1 MITAIVQARVGSS
14 RLPGKVLMD
23 IGGKTMVERVLEAA
37 SNAERVDAV
46 IAAIPDLS
54 EDDALSFHIRD
65 LGYDVFRGSSDDV
78 LDRFCGAAVLSGM
91 KSGDAVVRLTAD
103 CPLMVPEVIDQVVE
117 AFVNNS
123 VCYASNVRPPSYPDG
138 LDVEVFTF
146 DSLCAAH
153 ENAKKKSER
162 EHVTPFIFESAV
174 NTINVRNSEDLSD
187 IRLTVDHAD
196 DLEFVREF
204 VLTCGAVELSQ
215 IRTQIASIRDAR
227 SHERNEGY
235 QKSLNEERS

>member
-37 SNAERVDAV
+37 RCAESVDAV
-46 IAAIPDLS
+46 IAAIPDLP
-54 EDDALSFHIRD
+54 EDDALSSHIQE

-78 LDRFCGAAVLSGM
+78 LDRFCGASVLSGM
-91 KSGDAVVRLTAD
+91 IPGDGVVRLTAD
-103 CPLMVPEVIDQVVE
+103 CPLMIPEVIDQVVE
-117 AFVNNS
+117 AFINNS
-123 VCYASNVRPPSYPDG
+123 VCYASNVRPPTYPDG
-138 LDVEVFTF
+138 LDVEVFSF

-153 ENAKKKSER
+153 EKATKKSER
-162 EHVTPFIFESAV
+162 EHVTPYIFESAMT
-174 NTINVRNSEDLSD
+174 TINVRNTEDLSD
-187 IRLTVDHAD
+187 IRLTVDHPD

-204 VLTCGAVELSQ
+204 VLKCGSVELPQ
-215 IRTQIASIRDAR
+215 IRAQISSINDTR

-235 QKSLNEERS
+235 AKSLSEEKP